1 MTAKRFYI
9 AVLMGIILGI
19 IACLIAGGVNP
30 NPLAKK
36 VLANIF
42 VSRVLIGFVIGIS
55 AWKMGW
61 FLHGVL
67 MGLIVGLPFSLSA
80 MAIQVPGM
88 GKWGIFFLTWALGVV
103 YGFIIELVTSVFF
116 KAEQPSA
123 KQIANLI
130 HFPKCSRRTLFL
142 RKKITKKAERC
153 LLRLQKKFGL
163 TKSRP

>member
-19 IACLIAGGVNP
+19 IACLIAGGVSP
-30 NPLAKK
+30 DPLAKK

-80 MAIQVPGM
+80 MAMQVPGM
-88 GKWGIFFLTWALGVV
+88 GKWGIFFLTCALGVV

-123 KQIANLI
+123 K
-130 HFPKCSRRTLFL
+130 
-142 RKKITKKAERC
+142 
-153 LLRLQKKFGL
+153 
-163 TKSRP
+163 